1 MQTSKRYFQTAIE
14 VWTIQISNRTV
25 LGTFTPATA
34 NLLAEKDCVGV
45 LFCLCDDVVYFFTYL
60 ALCCVY
66 FFKDVLYNCTVH
78 DTHRGS
84 HIIMNHD

>member
-1 MQTSKRYFQTAIE
+1 MVGSFKNDRGLDHSDYE
-14 VWTIQISNRTV
+14 SHCM
-25 LGTFTPATA
+25 GTFTPA
-34 NLLAEKDCVGV
+34 NLLVEKDCVGV
-45 LFCLCDDVVYFFTYL
+45 LFCLYDDVVCFTYL